1 MHEFSERFSDRPA
14 FRVSVAP
21 MMDWTD
27 RHCRS
32 FHRLLSQQAWLYT
45 EMVTAQAIAYGNLE
59 HLLGRGEEGGRVVL
73 QLGGNDPALLA
84 AAARQGEAFGYDEI
98 NLNCGC
104 PSDRVKEGAFGA
116 CLMAEP
122 ERVADCVSAMQAAV
136 KIPVTVKHRVGIDRH
151 EDYAF
156 VQRFVRLVA
165 EAGCRRFIVHARNAW
180 LDGLSPKENRE
191 IPPLRYEVVHQLRA
205 EFSDCVFELNGGL
218 QDLAQGLRAA
228 GLASDSRE
236 TPALGPAAALSAGGA
251 LPGADTGPG
260 AKGSGVPPACS
271 TPLDGIM
278 YGRRAYHDPWLL
290 AGVDGLLAGLGDQA
304 PERACAHAVADSF
317 VASEERAASPIPGQG
332 GAESSGLHAGHD
344 AWARPAPTR
353 RQVVEGLVSY
363 LERGAEKGVTLRFLA
378 RHVLGLY
385 HGQPGAKIWRRQL
398 SDPAA
403 LDRNDPHWLMAVC
416 EQVEAE
422 VARVESVSAEFR
434 QAGRI

>member
-1 MHEFSERFSDRPA
+1 MHDISDSFSDRPA

-32 FHRLLSQQAWLYT
+32 FHRLLSRQAWLYT
-45 EMVTAQAIAYGNLE
+45 EMVTAQAIAHGNLA
-59 HLLGRGEEGGRVVL
+59 HLLGRGEEGERVVL
-73 QLGGNDPALLA
+73 QLGGNDPALLT

-122 ERVADCVSAMQAAV
+122 DRVADCVAAMQAAV

-156 VQRFVRLVA
+156 VQRFVQRVA

-205 EFSDCVFELNGGL
+205 EFADCVFELNGGL
-218 QDLAQGLRAA
+218 QDLAQGMSAA
-228 GLASDSRE
+228 GLVNAAGAA
-236 TPALGPAAALSAGGA
+236 TPQAMNVQPA
-251 LPGADTGPG
+251 
-260 AKGSGVPPACS
+260 VR
-271 TPLDGIM
+271 LDGIM

-290 AGVDGLLAGLGDQA
+290 AGVDGLLASLAADVSSGVSGVACNDAGCAARGRSGRDLSTGQA
-304 PERACAHAVADSF
+304 PE
-317 VASEERAASPIPGQG
+317 QG
-332 GAESSGLHAGHD
+332 GGSGGMSGVAG
-344 AWARPAPTR
+344 PGSIAPSR
-353 RQVVEGLVSY
+353 RQVVEGLVGY

-403 LDRNDPHWLMAVC
+403 LDRNDPQWLLTVC
-416 EQVEAE
+416 DQVEAE
-422 VARVESVSAEFR
+422 VARVETVSAEFR
-434 QAGRI
+434 HSGRV

>member
-1 MHEFSERFSDRPA
+1 
-14 FRVSVAP
+14 

-32 FHRLLSQQAWLYT
+32 FHRLLSRQAWLYT
-45 EMVTAQAIAYGNLE
+45 EMVTAQAIAHGDLE

-84 AAARQGEAFGYDEI
+84 AAALQGEAFGYDEI

-122 ERVADCVSAMQAAV
+122 ERVADCVAAMQAAV

-205 EFSDCVFELNGGL
+205 EFAHCVFELNGGL
-218 QDLAQGLRAA
+218 QDLAQGVLAA
-228 GLASDSRE
+228 GLDTDSADV
-236 TPALGPAAALSAGGA
+236 PALGPAVASS
-251 LPGADTGPG
+251 PGAAVARGEAGIGTGRDSGLPPG
-260 AKGSGVPPACS
+260 GSA
-271 TPLDGIM
+271 PLDGIM

-290 AGVDGLLAGLGDQA
+290 TGVDGLLAGPGN
-304 PERACAHAVADSF
+304 PV
-317 VASEERAASPIPGQG
+317 SE
-332 GAESSGLHAGHD
+332 
-344 AWARPAPTR
+344 PALTR
-353 RQVVEGLVSY
+353 RQVVEGLIGY
-363 LERGAEKGVTLRFLA
+363 LERGRGKGVTLRFLA

-422 VARVESVSAEFR
+422 VARVQTVSAEFR